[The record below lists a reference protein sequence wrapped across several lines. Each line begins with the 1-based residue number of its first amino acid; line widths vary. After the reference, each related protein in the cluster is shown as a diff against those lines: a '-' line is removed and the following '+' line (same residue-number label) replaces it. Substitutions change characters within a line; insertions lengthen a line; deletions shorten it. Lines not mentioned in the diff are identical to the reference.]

1 MDVLIFHNDR
11 SNNFHNDR
19 SNSSPVLAVG
29 NSEAMCQSRHV
40 YILRDQLYGFVPS
53 LKNGKMVPINLCT
66 REPVDLDVFELQGSS
81 THN

>member
-53 LKNGKMVPINLCT
+53 FEEWENGPHQSL
-66 REPVDLDVFELQGSS
+66 
-81 THN
+81 H